1 LAVSDGKKNAASDNL
16 ARVSTQDQ
24 ATAYLTA
31 EEAQREDAPPG
42 RSPQVGLGANER
54 DNRRKEEEKVILPLG
69 NTDVHQSVKPVNPAK
84 EKHQEEEEKEPRED
98 LHALMHATEVGVT
111 TEESILSLS

>member
-1 LAVSDGKKNAASDNL
+1 MAHPV
-16 ARVSTQDQ
+16 V
-24 ATAYLTA
+24 
-31 EEAQREDAPPG
+31 EEAKRVDAPDG
-42 RSPQVGLGANER
+42 HLPQLGLGANER
-54 DNRRKEEEKVILPLG
+54 DNRQKEGEKMSLPLG

-98 LHALMHATEVGVT
+98 LHALMHATEMGPT

>member
-1 LAVSDGKKNAASDNL
+1 MTHPAGDE
-16 ARVSTQDQ
+16 
-24 ATAYLTA
+24 A
-31 EEAQREDAPPG
+31 EREDASDG
-42 RSPQVGLGANER
+42 HLPQVDLKANER
-54 DNRRKEEEKVILPLG
+54 DNRQKEEEKVILPLG

-98 LHALMHATEVGVT
+98 MHALMHAAEVGPT